1 MSELPTAAAIAA
13 AVGAANNPT
22 ASAERTA
29 ALSLLDNVKVARV
42 ACLPACATLFF
53 DRQSHD
59 PASRSFALSVIDEA
73 IMFECVSLRRL
84 RNCSGLG
91 LLAPAL
97 PYARLLTRDSLSK
110 IDAQL
115 IAGLQ
120 QQFVSYI
127 SQTYVSGDA
136 EGSNIC
142 ACLSR
147 I

>member
-1 MSELPTAAAIAA
+1 MSALPTAAHIQA
-13 AVGAANNPT
+13 AVSAANSPT
-22 ASAERTA
+22 ASAERTS
-29 ALSLLDNVKVARV
+29 ALALLDQVKVARV

-59 PASRSFALSVIDEA
+59 AASRSFALSVIDEA
-73 IMFECVSLRRL
+73 IMFECVAASMRRHCLGSRGSPRLSASSRPQLTPHSLV
-84 RNCSGLG
+84 
-91 LLAPAL
+91 
-97 PYARLLTRDSLSK
+97 K

-136 EGSNIC
+136 EGSNVC
-142 ACLSR
+142 A
-147 I
+147 

>member
-73 IMFECVSLRRL
+73 IMFECVRMREPHV
-84 RNCSGLG
+84 CSG
-91 LLAPAL
+91 LLAPAYSKFR
-97 PYARLLTRDSLSK
+97 PLTRDSLSK

>member
-73 IMFECVSLRRL
+73 IMFECVGFGVPKR
-84 RNCSGLG
+84 CSG
-91 LLAPAL
+91 LLAPAH
-97 PYARLLTRDSLSK
+97 PKFRPLTRDSLSK